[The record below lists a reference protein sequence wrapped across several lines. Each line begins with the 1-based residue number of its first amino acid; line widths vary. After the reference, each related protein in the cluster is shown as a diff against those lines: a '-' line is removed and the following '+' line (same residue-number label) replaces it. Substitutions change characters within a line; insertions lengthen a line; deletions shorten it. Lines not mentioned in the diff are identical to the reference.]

1 MTTNEELVE
10 ALRNS
15 LLEQERLRQA
25 NSETAAL
32 FAEPLAIIGMG
43 CRYPADI
50 RTPEQL
56 WELVVA
62 GAEVVS
68 DFPADRGWQLADLFD
83 TEPGR
88 PGKSYVR
95 RGGFLYDAAEFDAGF
110 FGVAPREAAV
120 LDPQQRLLLEVSW
133 EALERAGIDPV
144 SLRGSDTGVF
154 AGVMHHEYGSDVV
167 GSAAS
172 VVSGRLAYTLG
183 LEGPAITVDTAC
195 SSSLVALH
203 QAAHALRMRECG
215 LAVVGGVTVLAS
227 PSSFVEFS
235 RQRGLAPDGRCKAF
249 AAAADGVG
257 WSEGVGVLLL
267 ERLSEARR
275 NGHPVLA
282 LIRGSA
288 VNQDGAS
295 NGLTA
300 PNGPAQQRVIR
311 QALAN
316 AGLAAGEVDLVEAH
330 GTGTTLG
337 DPIEAGALIATYGGE
352 HTAADPLWLGSVKS
366 NIGHTQAAAGVAGVI
381 KMVEALRRAVIPPT
395 LHSDAP
401 SPHVDWASG
410 GVALAAGLRAW
421 PQRDHPRRAA
431 VSSFG
436 ISGTN
441 AHVILEQAPDTAAAA
456 PSERVAPPFIP
467 WVLSAKTTESLI
479 GQAQRLRDLVR
490 SEPYPDPVDIGY
502 SLLTSRSSFA
512 QRAVI
517 LGNTR
522 KALTDSVAELADEAA
537 ATNLLL
543 GRADVQGKTVFLFP
557 GQGSQWAGMAAGLL
571 DSSPV
576 FAAQIDRCAAA
587 LAEFTDWS
595 LVDLLRG
602 NDIADEAD
610 RPDLVQPALFAVMV
624 ALAAL
629 WRSMGVEP
637 AAVIGHSQGEIA
649 AAHVAGVLTLREAT
663 RIVVLRSRAVCAVA
677 GAGGMV
683 SVLRPEAEV
692 SALVEERWAGE
703 LSVAV
708 VNGPASTV
716 VSGAAAALDELLD
729 HCAVSGI
736 GARRVAVD
744 YAAHSVQI
752 EPLRAQL
759 LDELGEVSARSTEI
773 AVISAVTGDVL
784 DGSAM
789 DAGYWYRNLRD
800 TVRFDRAIRTAYALR
815 CRAFVECSPH
825 PVLGVDVQEFLD
837 DTDDADRS
845 VVVESL
851 RRSAGGL
858 GQFLAAVAAAYVRGV
873 PVDWTRIFVGSNAAR
888 VDLPTYAFERKR
900 YWLDPKSTVPEA
912 EFGAHPLLGTVV
924 EVAGGGWLW
933 SGRLSSDSHGWL
945 ADHVVGGRVMLPGS
959 AFVELAWCAAGVVG
973 AARVGELVLLSPL
986 VIGATGVRLQM
997 RVTEGAEPGEWRVEM
1012 FARPVAS
1019 GPDAGDWVCHA
1030 TGVLDSVVVP
1040 SEAGAELRVWP
1051 PAGAVPVDT
1060 AQAYDV
1066 LADAGYE
1073 YGPVFRGVRSVW
1085 RRGAEVFSE
1094 VYLAEDARAGAAER
1108 FGVHPALL
1116 DAALQVSLVGEAA
1129 TGAVDGLRLPF
1140 AWEGASLSA
1149 VGAAAVRV
1157 HLRRWGDRMTVTLAD
1172 PAGALVA
1179 HAESVVLRPFAV
1191 EEVCE
1196 PVRAHAD
1203 LYELSWTALTGN
1215 RIPAVDERWHVLET
1229 NRGWQ
1234 LEQPVA
1240 DRTVLA
1246 LSRPDGSSFSTVERT
1261 YELVHTVLETVRTV
1275 LSDNRFDTATLVVV
1289 TRNAVASDGA
1299 DIDPA
1304 QAAIWGLLRSAQ
1316 NENPGRI
1323 GILDLDG
1330 ATDHRAAVRAL
1341 TRSGEP
1347 QAAVR
1352 HGVIHVPRLIREGAD
1367 SVGNAGLVVS
1377 GRPWQLADS
1386 GTGTLDGEN
1395 LVLEP
1400 ADAGDELASGEVRV
1414 TLHAVGMNFRDVL
1427 IALDMV
1433 PLEGIAVG
1441 GEGAGVVAAVGSAV
1455 TRFVPGDRVMGLFPR
1470 VGSTAVTEECSL
1482 VRVPLGWGFAEA
1494 AAVPVVFA
1502 TAYHALVELGGLRA
1516 GERVLVHAGTGG
1528 VGLAAVQLAR
1538 WIGAEVFVTASEGKW
1553 PVLWELGF
1561 GDEWIGD
1568 SRSLGFEGK
1577 FLAQTGGAGMDV
1589 VLDSLAG
1596 EFVDASLRLLPRG
1609 GRFLEMGLTDV
1620 RDPEQIAVRYPGV
1633 RYAAFELMELPGA
1646 QLQRNFGEL
1655 LTLFEA
1661 GVLHPIPVTRWD
1673 IRRAPEAFR
1682 FLSQARHIGK
1692 NVLTVPRPLDRDG
1705 TVLITG
1711 GTGGLGAL
1719 VARHLVARH
1728 GVRHLVLVSRRGAAA
1743 DGVEELVDELTAAGA
1758 VVRVLA
1764 CDVSDGAALR
1774 ALLSDL
1780 DPAHPL
1786 TGVVHAAG
1794 VLDDALFAD
1803 LGIDQVGRVFAP
1815 KVDAAWQLH
1824 EAVQELPLSMF
1835 VLFSSIAGTVGSPG
1849 QSNYAAAN
1857 AFLDALASYRQRRGL
1872 AATSIAWGLWEQATG
1887 MTGALTELD
1896 RGRLRASGFVPITAE
1911 DGLAMLDAAL
1921 VSGREVVVA
1930 SRIDTAAL
1938 AQTPTLPPVL
1948 RDVAR
1953 RLRKAAAAP
1962 TEVSGLV
1969 ARLSG
1974 LDVVGQGRVVLEV
1987 VRSHAAVV
1995 LGFGSVDGVGA
2006 DDVFKDLGFDS
2017 LGAVE
2022 FRNRLQ
2028 GATGVRLATT
2038 VVFDYP
2044 TPRALAKYIAAEIM
2058 PAEEVVDRIVA
2069 QADLLSGLCS
2079 GAALDRAD
2087 IAVVAERLS
2096 AILRSLQAGGT
2107 DVDLD
2112 AADDDE
2118 LFDFIDS
2125 VPPAHQ

>member
-1 MTTNEELVE
+1 MTTNEELVA

-32 FAEPLAIIGMG
+32 RSEPIAIIGMG
-43 CRYPADI
+43 CRYPADA

-56 WELVVA
+56 WDLVAA
-62 GAEVVS
+62 GAEAVS
-68 DFPADRGWQLADLFD
+68 EFPADRGWPLAELFD

-215 LAVVGGVTVLAS
+215 LAVVGGVTVMAS

-267 ERLSEARR
+267 ERLSAARR

-316 AGLAAGEVDLVEAH
+316 AQIAAGEVDLVEAH
-330 GTGTTLG
+330 GTGTALG
-337 DPIEAGALIATYGGE
+337 DPIEAGAVIATYGCE
-352 HTAADPLWLGSVKS
+352 RAAADPLWLGSVKS

-410 GVALAAGLRAW
+410 GVALATGLRAW
-421 PQRDHPRRAA
+421 PRRGHPRRAA

-441 AHVILEQAPDTAAAA
+441 AHVILEQAPDTAAAVS
-456 PSERVAPPFIP
+456 SERVAPPVIP
-467 WVLSAKTTESLI
+467 WVLSAKTTESLT

-490 SEPYPDPVDIGY
+490 SEPGPDPVDIGY
-502 SLLTSRSSFA
+502 SLLTSRSSFV
-512 QRAVI
+512 QRAVV

-522 KALTDSVAELADEAA
+522 KVLTDSVAELADGET
-537 ATNLLL
+537 ATNVLL

-557 GQGSQWAGMAAGLL
+557 GQGSQWAGMAAELL

-602 NDIADEAD
+602 NDSAVAD
-610 RPDLVQPALFAVMV
+610 RPDVVQPALFAVMV

-649 AAHVAGVLTLREAT
+649 AAHVAGVLTLRAAT
-663 RIVVLRSRAVCAVA
+663 RIVVLRSRAVCAIA
-677 GAGGMV
+677 GTGGMV
-683 SVLRPEAEV
+683 SVLRPYAEV
-692 SALVEERWAGE
+692 SALVAARWANE

-716 VSGAAAALDELLD
+716 VSGAAVALDELLD

-752 EPLRAQL
+752 EPLRARL
-759 LDELGEVSARSTEI
+759 LDELGRVDARSTEI
-773 AVISAVTGDVL
+773 SVISAVTGEVL

-800 TVRFDRAIRTAYALR
+800 TVRFDRAVHTAYALR
-815 CRAFVECSPH
+815 CRGFVECSPH

-837 DTDDADRS
+837 DTEDADRS

-858 GQFLAAVAAAYVRGV
+858 DRFLASVAAAYVRGV
-873 PVDWTRIFVGSNAAR
+873 PVDWTRIFAGSNAVR
-888 VDLPTYAFERKR
+888 VELPTYAFERKR
-900 YWLDPKSTVPEA
+900 YWLEPKPTVPEQ
-912 EFGAHPLLGTVV
+912 EFGAHPLLGTAI

-933 SGRLSSDSHGWL
+933 SGRLASDAHAWL
-945 ADHVVGGRVMLPGS
+945 ADHVVGGRVVLPGS
-959 AFVELAWCAAGVVG
+959 AFVELAWCAVGVVG

-986 VIGATGVRLQM
+986 VIGAAGVRLQM
-997 RVTEGAEPGEWRVEM
+997 RVTDGAAPGEWRVDM
-1012 FARPVAS
+1012 FARPVDS
-1019 GPDAGDWVCHA
+1019 GPDTGEWVRHA
-1030 TGVLDSVVVP
+1030 TGVLDSVAAP
-1040 SEAGAELRVWP
+1040 SEAGAQLRVWP

-1060 AQAYDV
+1060 AQAYDALV
-1066 LADAGYE
+1066 ATGYE

-1085 RRGAEVFSE
+1085 RRGTELFGEVS
-1094 VYLAEDARAGAAER
+1094 LPADAGAGAAER
-1108 FGVHPALL
+1108 FGMHPALL
-1116 DAALQVSLVGEAA
+1116 DAALQVSLVGAAA
-1129 TGAVDGLRLPF
+1129 TGAVDELQLPF

-1149 VGAAAVRV
+1149 VGASAVRV
-1157 HLRRWGDRMTVTLAD
+1157 HLRQHGDRRAVTLAD

-1179 HAESVVLRPFAV
+1179 HAESVVLRPFVV
-1191 EEVCE
+1191 EDLRE
-1196 PVRAHAD
+1196 PLRGRAE
-1203 LYELSWTALTGN
+1203 LYELSWTAVTGI
-1215 RIPAVDERWHVLET
+1215 RIPAVDERWHLLET
-1229 NRGWQ
+1229 NPGWQ
-1234 LEQPVA
+1234 LEQPVT
-1240 DRTVLA
+1240 DRTILA
-1246 LSRPDGSSFSTVERT
+1246 LSRPDGRSLSTVERT
-1261 YELVHTVLETVRTV
+1261 YELVRTVLESVRTV
-1275 LSDNRFDTATLVVV
+1275 LSDHRFDAATLVVV
-1289 TRNAVASDGA
+1289 TRDAVAIDGA

-1323 GILDLDG
+1323 GLLDVDDI
-1330 ATDHRAAVRAL
+1330 TDHRAAACAL
-1341 TRSGEP
+1341 VRSGEP

-1352 HGVIHVPRLIREGAD
+1352 HGVLHIPRLAREGVD
-1367 SVGNAGLVVS
+1367 SVGNADLVMS
-1377 GRPWQLADS
+1377 GKPWQLADS

-1400 ADAGDELASGEVRV
+1400 ADAGTELASGAVRV
-1414 TLHAVGMNFRDVL
+1414 RLHAVGMNFRDVL

-1441 GEGAGVVAAVGSAV
+1441 GEGAGVVTAIGPGVS
-1455 TRFVPGDRVMGLFPR
+1455 RFVPGDRVMGLFPR
-1470 VGSTAVTEECSL
+1470 VGSVAVTEESSL
-1482 VRVPLGWGFAEA
+1482 VRVPSGWGFAEA

-1502 TAYHALVELGGLRA
+1502 TAYHALVELAELRC

-1528 VGLAAVQLAR
+1528 VGLAAVQVAR
-1538 WIGAEVFVTASEGKW
+1538 WLGAEVFVTASETKW
-1553 PVLWELGF
+1553 PVLRGLGF
-1561 GDEWIGD
+1561 ADERIGD
-1568 SRSLGFEGK
+1568 SRSLDFEAK

-1609 GRFLEMGLTDV
+1609 GRFVEMGLTDL
-1620 RDPEQIAVRYPGV
+1620 RDPEQIAATYPGV

-1646 QLQRNFGEL
+1646 QLQRIFGEL
-1655 LTLFEA
+1655 LALFEA
-1661 GVLHPIPVTRWD
+1661 GVLHRIPVTRWD

-1692 NVLTVPRPLDRDG
+1692 NVLTVPQPLDPAG

-1743 DGVEELVDELTAAGA
+1743 DGVEELVDDLTAAGA
-1758 VVRVLA
+1758 VVRVRA

-1774 ALLSDL
+1774 ALLFDL

-1803 LGIDQVGRVFAP
+1803 LGVDQVGKVFAP

-1824 EAVQELPLSMF
+1824 EAVRDLPLSMF

-1857 AFLDALASYRQRRGL
+1857 VFLDALAWYRQRRGL
-1872 AATSIAWGLWEQATG
+1872 VATSIAWGLWEQATG
-1887 MTGALTELD
+1887 MTGALTDLD
-1896 RGRLRASGFVPITAE
+1896 RGRLRAGGFVPITAE

-1921 VSGREVVVA
+1921 GSGREVVVA

-1953 RLRKAAAAP
+1953 RLRKAAAAGP
-1962 TEVSGLV
+1962 PAASGLV

-1974 LDVVGQGRVVLEV
+1974 LGVVEQGRVVLDV
-1987 VRSHAAVV
+1987 VRSLAAAV
-1995 LGFGSVDGVGA
+1995 LGFGSVAGVGA
-2006 DDVFKDLGFDS
+2006 DDVFRDLGFDS

-2028 GATGVRLATT
+2028 GATGLKLATT
-2038 VVFDYP
+2038 VVFDHP
-2044 TPRALAKYIAAEIM
+2044 TPLALAKYIAAELV
-2058 PAEEVVDRIVA
+2058 PAEAVVDRIVA

-2079 GAALDRAD
+2079 GAELDRAE

-2096 AILRSLQAGGT
+2096 AIVRSLRGGGT
-2107 DVDLD
+2107 EVDLA

-2118 LFDFIDS
+2118 LFEFIDS